1 MLTSFFSTTKN
12 TQRLVLLMALCLPVF
27 FIDQPLFSGF
37 LSLFGFVSSSL
48 LLEFF
53 SVRFGALSRT
63 NSLYWLIAGACFYGG
78 GWFAFDLQFWLGIGL
93 LSLYIGAILNLS
105 TNGVRRDVVFAT
117 GFLGFIVVYMI
128 PLGWLMLFLAPLA
141 MLQWQEYNLRK
152 WWLLVL
158 GMGSFSFLFWTAT
171 EILPWKDS
179 TLALAPR
186 TQDDWRF
193 VLIFLGIGLGLLVVK
208 LTLFSKKAALVDNR
222 RVSTMLWVLLL
233 MAVIGFVL
241 NPNAPHF
248 WLCIAYLFWLR
259 APSFLL
265 QIQRKWLADLSLL
278 VLLAALLFIPQ
289 LF

>member
-12 TQRLVLLMALCLPVF
+12 TQRLVLLAIICLPIF
-27 FIDQPLFSGF
+27 FIDQPLFSSF
-37 LSLFGFVSSSL
+37 LTLFGFVSANL

-53 SVRFGALSRT
+53 SVKFGASSRT
-63 NSLYWLIAGACFYGG
+63 NGLYWLIAAACFFGG
-78 GWFAFDLQFWLGIGL
+78 SWFTLDFQFWLGIGL
-93 LSLYIGAILNLS
+93 MTLFLGTTLNLS
-105 TNGVRRDVVFAT
+105 INGTQRDVVFAS
-117 GFLGFIVVYMI
+117 GFLGAIVVYVI
-128 PLGWLMLFLAPLA
+128 PHGWLMLFLTPLA

-158 GMGSFSFLFWTAT
+158 GMGSFSFLFWTVT
-171 EILPWKDS
+171 QITPWQES
-179 TLALAPR
+179 SLAVAPR

-193 VLIFLGIGLGLLVVK
+193 VLILLGIGLALLVVK
-208 LTLFSKKAALVDNR
+208 FTLFSKKAALVDNR

-233 MAVIGFVL
+233 MGVIGFVL

>member
-1 MLTSFFSTTKN
+1 MLTSFFSRTKN
-12 TQRLVLLMALCLPVF
+12 TQRLVLLAVLCLPIF
-27 FIDQPLFSGF
+27 FIDQPLFSSF
-37 LSLFGFVSSSL
+37 LSLFGFASSAL
-48 LLEFF
+48 LLEFL
-53 SVRFGALSRT
+53 SIRFGASSHA
-63 NSLYWLIAGACFYGG
+63 NGLYWLIAGACFYGG
-78 GWFAFDLQFWLGIGL
+78 GWFDYDLHFWLGIGL
-93 LSLYIGAILNLS
+93 LTSFLGTTLNLS
-105 TNGVRRDVVFAT
+105 VNGTQRDVVFAS
-117 GFLGFIVVYMI
+117 GFLGFIVLYVI
-128 PLGWLMLFLAPLA
+128 PHGWLMFFLAPLA

-158 GMGSFSFLFWTAT
+158 GMGSFSFLFWTVT
-171 EILPWKDS
+171 EITPWQES
-179 TLALAPR
+179 SLAVAPR

>member
-1 MLTSFFSTTKN
+1 
-12 TQRLVLLMALCLPVF
+12 
-27 FIDQPLFSGF
+27 
-37 LSLFGFVSSSL
+37 
-48 LLEFF
+48 
-53 SVRFGALSRT
+53 
-63 NSLYWLIAGACFYGG
+63 LYWLIAAACFFGG
-78 GWFAFDLQFWLGIGL
+78 GWFAFDFQFWLGIGL
-93 LSLYIGAILNLS
+93 LTLFLGTTLNLS
-105 TNGVRRDVVFAT
+105 INGTQRDVVFAS
-117 GFLGFIVVYMI
+117 GFLGSIVVYVI
-128 PLGWLMLFLAPLA
+128 PHGWLMLFLTPLA

-158 GMGSFSFLFWTAT
+158 GMGSFSFLFWTVT
-171 EILPWKDS
+171 QITPWQES
-179 TLALAPR
+179 SLAVAPR

-193 VLIFLGIGLGLLVVK
+193 VLILLGIGLALLVVK
-208 LTLFSKKAALVDNR
+208 FTLFSKKAALVDNR

-233 MAVIGFVL
+233 MGVIGFVL